1 MEICPYCGTRHPVA
15 SVIGADG
22 SESGPPRC
30 HECGGVLDD
39 LSMKA
44 TQIAMGPWFF
54 RLPGKP
60 FGPGCDIGVLRRM
73 LVAGKLKPESPVR
86 GPATHQLWR
95 RVKYVPGIAHLAGVC
110 HNCGTGVKHDNK
122 FCPSCGT
129 KFEVPDARNTLG
141 LPATPPND
149 EVAKFRVIDG
159 AMCPVCGY
167 DKATGE
173 ECPECESIF
182 SPADEATPVS
192 LGPWFVH
199 GKARAFKPGIG
210 IDQLKKEIALG
221 GVTGR
226 TVLRGP
232 TTSQFW
238 VEAKSAPGIA
248 NLLGVC
254 HACSAKVEPGA
265 ASCSACGVA
274 FPSPGD
280 DNTLGL
286 KYPTVADTTAAQ
298 KELDDALAALGP
310 AAFAPA
316 APKAVAARP
325 VATPASQLIEAAED
339 EGAATVDEME
349 LEAREHM
356 SATAQPSAR
365 HAGHDHDHEHDH
377 DHDHS
382 HVHAGADAGGFD
394 AGEARS
400 ARRVPQKQS
409 NSLLLTALIVLPVLV
424 IGGYLVISNL
434 PSRPPAGKD
443 GEKDKSADSSVKHK
457 ATASDQLVK
466 LKKDTEARWA
476 AVTQGQQRTTKLG
489 PLMDQGTTLLAKAN
503 ELFAAEDFLAADAEL
518 RRVLPVADEIE
529 KVVKGRGIADDAR
542 TRATETRKQTEA
554 AEAPKHAK
562 DLWDKAEATFASA
575 EEALKQEDVT
585 KASDL
590 WETSIQEYGKAQRFM
605 QGMREAADARTQ
617 IEAEGTKKYPRDVL
631 DAHNIPA
638 WQAFQGKLKGGDEA
652 AAAKDFLTAKSLYDQ
667 ARLMIPSVE
676 FAMQLEIGRIW
687 YAFQTGRLTYRIL
700 HDKGAGHH
708 PDEGRLAELKLAYEN
723 MQINRDFFNRIPKS
737 PRCTFKELYEVIL
750 IDCAK
755 EIESAFE
762 AEGAAYKKAFAAGV
776 HLTIVEKLLRIDV
789 GKISTATKQDLD
801 LYLKK
806 DLPEDIKTAGFDP
819 ELLAFLKDLDETL
832 ATEQGIPVKT
842 REKLD
847 AMLARLDKFE
857 TGLPL
862 MKPKK

>member
-22 SESGPPRC
+22 EESGPPRC

-60 FGPGCDIGVLRRM
+60 FGPGCDIAVLRRM

-95 RVKYVPGIAHLAGVC
+95 RVKYVAGIAHLAGVC
-110 HNCGTGVKHDNK
+110 NNCGSSVKHDNK
-122 FCPSCGT
+122 FCPSCGS

-141 LPATPPND
+141 LPATSPND

-159 AMCPVCGY
+159 AMCPVCGH
-167 DKATGE
+167 DKAGGD
-173 ECPECESIF
+173 ECPECETIF
-182 SPADEATPVS
+182 TPADEATPIS
-192 LGPWFVH
+192 LGGWFIH
-199 GKARAFKPGIG
+199 GKARAFKPGISLE
-210 IDQLKKEIALG
+210 QLKKEIAAG
-221 GVTGR
+221 SVTGR

-232 TTSQFW
+232 TTNQFW
-238 VEAKSAPGIA
+238 VEAKAAPGVA
-248 NLLGVC
+248 HLLGIC

-265 ASCSACGVA
+265 ASCGSCGVT
-274 FPSPGD
+274 FPVPAND
-280 DNTLGL
+280 DTLGL
-286 KYPTVADTTAAQ
+286 RYPTSADTAAAQ
-298 KELDDALAALGP
+298 KELDSALAALGP

-316 APKAVAARP
+316 AKAPMAARP
-325 VATPASQLIEAAED
+325 VAAPSSQLVEAAED

-349 LEAREHM
+349 LESREQDF
-356 SATAQPSAR
+356 AKAG
-365 HAGHDHDHEHDH
+365 GHDR
-377 DHDHS
+377 DHS
-382 HVHAGADAGGFD
+382 HAHAHEEHALAGAGVAGGFD
-394 AGEARS
+394 AGGADAGARS
-400 ARRVPQKQS
+400 PRRGPQKQS
-409 NSLLLTALIVLPVLV
+409 NSTMMTMLLVLPLV
-424 IGGYLVISNL
+424 IIGGYFAISAL
-434 PSRPPAGKD
+434 SSRAPSTKD
-443 GEKDKSADSSVKHK
+443 AAPKDKSADSSVKHK
-457 ATASDQLVK
+457 ATPSDQLLK

-476 AVTQGQQRTTKLG
+476 GVTQGQQRTSKLG
-489 PLMDQGTTLLAKAN
+489 PLMDQGAAALAKAN
-503 ELFAAEDFLAADAEL
+503 ELIEGEDFLAADAEL
-518 RRVLPVADEIE
+518 RRVFPIADEIE

-554 AEAPKHAK
+554 VEAPKHAK
-562 DLWDKAEATFASA
+562 ELWDKAEATFASA
-575 EEALKQEDVT
+575 GEALKQEDVT

-590 WETSIQEYGKAQRFM
+590 WETSIQEYGKAQRFI

-617 IEAEGTKKYPRDVL
+617 IEAEGTKKYPKDVL

-676 FAMQLEIGRIW
+676 FAMQLEVGRIW

-700 HDKGAGHH
+700 HDKGAGNH

-737 PRCTFKELYEVIL
+737 TKCTYKELYEVIL
-750 IDCAK
+750 IDCGK

-762 AEGAAYKKAFAAGV
+762 AEGPMYKKAFAAGV
-776 HLTIVEKLLRIDV
+776 HLTIVEKLLRVDI
-789 GKISTATKQDLD
+789 GKLTTATKQDLD

-806 DLPEDIKTAGFDP
+806 DLPDDIKTAGFDP
-819 ELLAFLKDLDETL
+819 ELLTFLKDLEDTL
-832 ATEQGIPVKT
+832 STEQGIPVKT

-847 AMLARLDKFE
+847 AMMAKLDKFE